1 MRDPRGVIR
10 NLNQGSTSKG
20 VRPLAE
26 RAYLTGI
33 QHGRDELEAEI
44 MAELRPNPGA
54 IRELGEWLRA
64 PFNPE
69 AALRARADR
78 GPRARRK

>member
-1 MRDPRGVIR
+1 MRTVRAAVRTLQAGQE
-10 NLNQGSTSKG
+10 NQK
-20 VRPLAE
+20 LAE
-26 RAYLTGI
+26 RAYKAGYR
-33 QHGRDELEAEI
+33 HGQEEAEVR
-44 MAELRPNPGA
+44 AALHEFGPDEET